1 MQTPAHHAAQALL
14 ATQVETWLQTMVGK
28 HEALYQQLREAE
40 QTSERERVFQ
50 EVLRLLYEAIEEVR
64 VLGAQLWEQRTAL

>member
-1 MQTPAHHAAQALL
+1 MVWYKSPQPLRPVERRLRMQTPAHHAAQALL

-40 QTSERERVFQ
+40 QTPERERVFQ
-50 EVLRLLYEAIEEVR
+50 
-64 VLGAQLWEQRTAL
+64 

>member
-40 QTSERERVFQ
+40 QTPERERVFQ
-50 EVLRLLYEAIEEVR
+50 
-64 VLGAQLWEQRTAL
+64 